1 MKYLTTLAV
10 AQQIGVSKQ
19 TLLNWLYARKVPEPP
34 RNKKGYRMWSASRV
48 SFVKKMIDEG
58 RLNRRTVIHK
68 PVSSRPG
75 LVAEFAR
82 EVSQFL
88 RDAQLDPPVFLRELV
103 RINPHLAPFVR
114 IREKRRPAAAPRR
127 EPESGRSGAA
137 PTHVAADAA
146 TRAPTPSNSGEPEA

>member
-10 AQQIGVSKQ
+10 AQQIGVCKE
-19 TLLNWLYARKVPEPP
+19 TLLHWLYAGKVPEPP
-34 RNKKGYRMWSASRV
+34 RNKKGYRMWSPSRV
-48 SFVKKMIDEG
+48 SLVKRLIEEG
-58 RLNRRTVIHK
+58 RINRRTVVHK

-103 RINPHLAPFVR
+103 RASPQLAPFIRV
-114 IREKRRPAAAPRR
+114 REKRRPAPTARR
-127 EPESGRSGAA
+127 EPEAARANNARAHAA
-137 PTHVAADAA
+137 PEPPPRPPAAAGPDEQK
-146 TRAPTPSNSGEPEA
+146 S